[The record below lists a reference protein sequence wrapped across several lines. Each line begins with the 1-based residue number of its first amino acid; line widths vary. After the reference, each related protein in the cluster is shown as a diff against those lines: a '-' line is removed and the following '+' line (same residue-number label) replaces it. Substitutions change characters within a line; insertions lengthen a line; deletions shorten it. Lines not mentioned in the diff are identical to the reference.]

1 MIWLRQG
8 EERIMT
14 ISLFNTLT
22 RKKEKF
28 IPIQEGKVGMY
39 VCGPTVYDSC
49 HIGHARSAIVF
60 DVIYRYFMASG
71 FDVTYVRNFTDVDD
85 KIINRANQLG
95 IQSHEVSEKYIQ
107 EFYVDMDA
115 LHVKRPTYEPYATKH
130 IDNIIQLVETLIQK
144 QFAYEIDGD
153 VYFKVES
160 FADYGKLSGRKLE
173 DMEAGARVDVDK
185 RKKNPFDFALW
196 KSAKPGEPSW
206 DSPWGAGRPGWHIEC
221 SAMSSKYLGE
231 HFDIHG
237 GGKDLIFPHHENEIA
252 QSEAAF
258 NKPFSTYWVHNGFVN
273 IDSEKMSKSLGNF
286 MMIKD
291 ALKRYHPEAIRLFLL
306 SSHYRSPIDF
316 TEQSMEEASLG
327 LDKIYSLMD
336 RLDKADLKTSQT
348 KTGEYWKKFSEAMDD
363 DFNTARGIGVLFDA
377 IRITNRILDE
387 ALNRDTVI
395 DSITCARVDIQKI
408 GEILGILNENPEKY
422 FKTKKTAA
430 IQEEAIDAIWVE
442 EMIQARKNARKEK
455 DWAKADQ
462 IRQELEKMNIIL
474 EDRPDGTIWKIVKS

>member
-1 MIWLRQG
+1 
-8 EERIMT
+8 MT

-95 IQSHEVSEKYIQ
+95 IQSHEVSEKYIL
-107 EFYVDMDA
+107 EFYEDMDA
-115 LHVKRPTYEPYATKH
+115 LHVQRPTYEPYATKH
-130 IDNIIQLVETLIQK
+130 IDSIIQLVETLIQK

-185 RKKNPFDFALW
+185 RKENPFDFALW

-258 NKPFSTYWVHNGFVN
+258 NKPFSTYWIHNGFVN

-336 RLDKADLKTSQT
+336 RLDKADLKPSQT
-348 KTGEYWKKFSEAMDD
+348 NTGEYWKKFSEAMDD

-387 ALNRDTVI
+387 APNRDTII

-408 GEILGILNENPEKY
+408 GEILGILHENSENY

-442 EMIQARKNARKEK
+442 EMIQSRKNARKEK

>member
-1 MIWLRQG
+1 
-8 EERIMT
+8 MT

-60 DVIYRYFMASG
+60 DVIYRYFMESG

-107 EFYVDMDA
+107 EFYEDMDA
-115 LHVKRPTYEPYATKH
+115 LHVQRPTYEPYATKH
-130 IDNIIQLVETLIQK
+130 IDSIIQLVETLIQK

-185 RKKNPFDFALW
+185 RKENPFDFALW
-196 KSAKPGEPSW
+196 KSAKPDEPSW

-231 HFDIHG
+231 NFDIHG

-273 IDSEKMSKSLGNF
+273 INSEKMSKSLGNF
-286 MMIKD
+286 MLIKD
-291 ALKRYHPEAIRLFLL
+291 VLKQYHPEAVRLFLL
-306 SSHYRSPIDF
+306 SSQYRSPIDF
-316 TEQSMEEASLG
+316 SEQSMDEASQG
-327 LDKIYSLMD
+327 LDKIYSLLD
-336 RLDKADLKTSQT
+336 RLEKIDRNPSLTEP
-348 KTGEYWKKFSEAMDD
+348 GEYWKRFCEAMDD
-363 DFNTARGIGVLFDA
+363 DFNTAKGIGVLFDA
-377 IRITNRILDE
+377 IRITNRMLDE
-387 ALNRDTVI
+387 EPNRNTAI
-395 DSITCARVDIQKI
+395 DSITSARSDIQKI
-408 GEILGILNENPEKY
+408 GEILGILHENPENY

-430 IQEEAIDAIWVE
+430 IKEEAIDAIWVE
-442 EMIQARKNARKEK
+442 EMIQARKNARKNK

-462 IRQELEKMNIIL
+462 IRQELEKMNIII